1 VSARKNPR
9 PSHTSTPAVLFG
21 ALLLALGLT
30 AAGDSQAGTPAGDL
44 RGFARMDSSYD
55 ATELRVLDWTLF
67 NVAKYYVE
75 PERID
80 PQKMAIAGLEGLE
93 QAIPKVLVEPTGD
106 VEKPGSV
113 RVRVGTHEKEFRVGD
128 IVAVWTVG
136 KRLREVFRFVRDHA
150 ELDEEGLRKAE
161 YAIVEGVLGTLD
173 PHSNLLRPEDFEQM
187 RTSTKGSFGGLGI
200 EVGMRDGKITVIRVI
215 DGTPADK
222 VGMKAADRIV
232 QIDEESTVTMSLSE
246 AVERLRGAPGTAVGV
261 WVRREGNAK
270 PKKLSVTRDKIK
282 LDSVIGTVLPAVDPK
297 GKAIKVGLLQ
307 LNRNFSQTT
316 GKEVREKLQ
325 DFERE
330 GVAGVVLD
338 MRDNPGGLL
347 TAGVEVADAFL
358 SAGTIV
364 STVGPSSPRD
374 EMRAD
379 GRYDF
384 PDLPLV
390 VLVDQGSASATEIV
404 AGALR
409 NLGRAVLMGRRSFG
423 KGSVQVLNDRKVGD
437 KELALKLTIAQ
448 YLTPGDISIQSVG
461 VSPDLET
468 IPVYVGEEYI
478 AYHGRKRFDLVRE
491 EALAS
496 RLTNSKIDASQKIAA
511 GPLHFLSYGS
521 ITPETKGKKDKDEP
535 RRRALTNS
543 EADAETA
550 LEDPEIRMARDLVA
564 WAPTSSRDGILARL
578 DEFVGLKAAE
588 EAQSIAR
595 SVGAR
600 GIDWDAGAPPEAGK
614 AAKLQVSVKTDKP
627 GNLLRGGESGVLTLS
642 ITNTGDAPAYQ
653 VRAISGSDYSYLDER
668 EFLVGRVDP
677 GQTKTATLKL
687 SISEHEHSRTD
698 ELELEVHEAYNAKLT
713 PGSKT
718 RLKISA
724 EGLPRPQ
731 FAYGYQL
738 IDDPA
743 AGGKIKGNGDGA
755 LQLGERV
762 RLRVLVTNNGEGKAL
777 DTWVNLRNLSGDALF
792 LHTGRENIKEL
803 APGATRVVDL
813 DFEVRKTPE
822 KGEAGLQL
830 SVSDAKVGVSL
841 GDKLAFPLSEGT
853 VSFSKANGG
862 LTASAPVE
870 LFASPLGAPRV
881 IARADAGATM
891 RLLAKADDGWQR
903 VQLAPGYVAFAK
915 SDALAKGGRAGTTA
929 TKIHDVYAVSPP
941 TITLNDTHQVTQVAG
956 DSVRIEGVTNDKQG
970 VRDVFITVHN
980 PSRNLFGHSDKVY
993 YKAAEHPESG
1003 SLDFGADVPLTPG
1016 NNRIV
1021 IHARESD
1028 DVVATRE
1035 MWVLR
1040 TDGLREARMAEKKLA
1055 GGKLS
1060 VDTLQH

>member
-9 PSHTSTPAVLFG
+9 QGTASTPAVLFG

-30 AAGDSQAGTPAGDL
+30 AAGDTQARTPAGDL
-44 RGFARMDSSYD
+44 HSFARLDNSYN

-80 PQKMAIAGLEGLE
+80 PLKMAIAGLEGLE
-93 QAIPKVLVEPTGD
+93 QAIPQVLVEPIGD
-106 VEKPGSV
+106 LEKPGRV
-113 RVRVGTHEKEFRVGD
+113 RVRVGTHEKEFKVSD

-136 KRLREVFRFVRDHA
+136 KRLREVFRFVREHA
-150 ELDEEGLRKAE
+150 ELDDDGLRQAE
-161 YAIVEGVLGTLD
+161 YAIVEGVLATLD

-261 WVRREGNAK
+261 WVRREGSDK
-270 PKKLSVTRDKIK
+270 PKKLSVTRDKIT
-282 LDSVIGTVLPAVDPK
+282 LDSVIGTVLPATDPK
-297 GKAIKVGLLQ
+297 GNAIKVGLLQ

-316 GKEVREKLQ
+316 GKEVRAKLQ

-330 GVAGVVLD
+330 GVRGVVLD

-358 SAGTIV
+358 SSGTIV

-468 IPVYVGEEYI
+468 IPVYVGEEYV

-496 RLTNSKIDASQKIAA
+496 RLTNKKVDASQKIAA

-521 ITPETKGKKDKDEP
+521 ITPETKGKKKDETP
-535 RRRALTNS
+535 RRRPLVDGD
-543 EADAETA
+543 ADAETA
-550 LEDPEIRMARDLVA
+550 LEDPEIRLARDLVA
-564 WAPTSSRDGILARL
+564 WAPSSSRDGILDQL
-578 DEFVGLKAAE
+578 DDFVSKKAE
-588 EAQSIAR
+588 EEATNIAR
-595 SVGAR
+595 SLGAR
-600 GIDWDAGAPPEAGK
+600 GIDWSAGAKPEAGK

-627 GNLLRGGESGVLTLS
+627 SNLFRGGESGVLTLS
-642 ITNTGDAPAYQ
+642 ITNKGDAPAFQ
-653 VRAISGSDYSYLDER
+653 VRAISDSDYSYLDER
-668 EFLVGRVDP
+668 EFVVGRVDP
-677 GQTKTATLKL
+677 GETKTATLKL
-687 SISEHEHSRTD
+687 SISEHEFSRTD
-698 ELELEVHEAYNAKLT
+698 EVDLQVHEAYGAAVA

-718 RLKISA
+718 SLRISS
-724 EGLPRPQ
+724 EGLARPN

-743 AGGKIKGNGDGA
+743 VGGKIKGNGDGA

-762 RLRVLVTNNGEGKAL
+762 RLRVHVTNMGEGKAL
-777 DTWVNLRNLSGDALF
+777 DTWVNLRNLSGDAVF

-803 APGATRVVDL
+803 APGDSRVVDL
-813 DFEVRKTPE
+813 DFEVRKTPD

-830 SVSDAKVGVSL
+830 SVSDAKIGVSL
-841 GDKLAFPLSEGT
+841 GDKLAFPLSEST
-853 VSFSKANGG
+853 VNFEKSKGA
-862 LTASAPVE
+862 LKASGPVD
-870 LFASPLGAPRV
+870 LYASPIGTPRV
-881 IARADAGATM
+881 IAHAETGATM
-891 RLLAKADDGWQR
+891 RLLGDGDGGWHR
-903 VQLAPGYVAFAK
+903 VQLAPGYVAFAR
-915 SDALAKGGRAGTTA
+915 SEALTKGGRAGASA
-929 TKIHDVYAVSPP
+929 TKVVDVLDVSPP
-941 TITLNDTHQVTQVAG
+941 TVTLKDQVTQVAG
-956 DSVRIEGVTNDKQG
+956 DSVRIEGVANDQQA

-980 PSRNLFGHSDKVY
+980 PSRNLFGHREKVF
-993 YKAAEHPESG
+993 YKAAADPKSG
-1003 SLDFGADVPLTPG
+1003 KLDFLAEIPLTPG
-1016 NNRIV
+1016 NNRIQ

-1028 DVVATRE
+1028 DVVGTRE

-1040 TDGLREARMAEKKLA
+1040 TDGLGDARRAEAKVTG

-1060 VDTLQH
+1060 VDTFQH